1 MRVKLPA
8 EAEDWQRRP
17 AYIRE
22 NNAGVNICENRSV
35 EVALLSQKRKFLDE
49 YA

>member
-22 NNAGVNICENRSV
+22 NNANVNICENRLV
-35 EVALLSQKRKFLDE
+35 EEEFL
-49 YA
+49 

>member
-8 EAEDWQRRP
+8 EQEDWTKRH

-22 NNAGVNICENRSV
+22 NNAGVNICENRLAFSGWIR
-35 EVALLSQKRKFLDE
+35 Q
-49 YA
+49 